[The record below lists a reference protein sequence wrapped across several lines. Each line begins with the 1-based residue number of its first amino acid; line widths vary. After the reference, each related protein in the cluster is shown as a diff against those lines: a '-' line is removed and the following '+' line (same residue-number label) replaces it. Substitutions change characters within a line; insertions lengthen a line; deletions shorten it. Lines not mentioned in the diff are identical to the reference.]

1 MKIRTSLLAVALL
14 AFAGASFSE
23 DLPKPADLVAKYFK
37 AVGGKDAML
46 KVKSRVDHGKLV
58 LPDMGM
64 EAVYTAT
71 TQPPNSLNTSDFS
84 GMGVV
89 KNGQTDGFA
98 WTINPFQGNS
108 KQKAESAAEIFPYAN
123 LDKIAAGAKTL
134 GEEDVNG
141 KPAYKAEFSLPNG
154 KPLTV
159 LFDKESGF
167 IVANE
172 TTNGDGTVGK
182 VLFSDYKKVGDL
194 MIPHLTRIEGGMT
207 LEITAETI
215 ELDAD
220 VPAGTFDMPEEIKA
234 LP

>member
-14 AFAGASFSE
+14 AFSTASFAE
-23 DLPKPADLVAKYFK
+23 DLPKPADLVAKYYK

-64 EAVYTAT
+64 EAVYVAY

-98 WTINPFQGNS
+98 WTVNPFQGNS
-108 KQKAESAAEIFPYAN
+108 KQKAERPAEIFPYAN
-123 LDKIAAGAKTL
+123 LDMIAANAKTL
-134 GEEDVNG
+134 GEEDLNG
-141 KPAYKAEFSLPNG
+141 KPAYKAEFPLPTG
-154 KPLTV
+154 KPITV
-159 LFDKESGF
+159 LFDKETGF

-172 TTNGDGTVGK
+172 TKNDDGTVGR

-194 MIPHLTRIEGGMT
+194 MIPHMTRIEGGMT
-207 LEITAETI
+207 LEITAETV
-215 ELDAD
+215 ELDTEI
-220 VPAGTFDMPEEIKA
+220 PAGTFDMPEEVKA